1 MPNYWKAG
9 QFCSGRL
16 PLFYLERDF
25 GTSLLNFDWDEGN
38 LAHIA
43 RHGITR
49 EEAEESLLGDLLDFE
64 LQIDETTESE
74 ERLLQIGETA
84 KGRILQLL
92 TTWRDS
98 KVRVIS
104 AWDAPQQI
112 KQYYLAK
119 MRRLYGNTEDSE
131 V

>member
-1 MPNYWKAG
+1 MPNYWNAG

-16 PLFYLERDF
+16 PLFYLQRDF

>member
-1 MPNYWKAG
+1 M
-9 QFCSGRL
+9 
-16 PLFYLERDF
+16 ERSFLD
-25 GTSLLNFDWDEGN
+25 FDWDEAN

-43 RHGITR
+43 QHELTR
-49 EEAEESLLGDLLDFE
+49 EEAEEALLGDLLDIE
-64 LQIDETTESE
+64 LQIAETPDAE

-92 TTWRDS
+92 TTWRNG

-104 AWDAPQQI
+104 AWDAPKQL
-112 KQYYLAK
+112 KQYYLAE
-119 MRRLYGNTEDSE
+119 MRRLYGDTEDSE

>member
-1 MPNYWKAG
+1 
-9 QFCSGRL
+9 
-16 PLFYLERDF
+16 LER
-25 GTSLLNFDWDEGN
+25 SLLNFDWDEGN

-43 RHGITR
+43 QHGITR
-49 EEAEESLLGDLLDFE
+49 EEAEQSLLGHLLDIE
-64 LQIDETTESE
+64 LQIDETTVSE

-92 TTWRDS
+92 TTWRDN

-104 AWDAPQQI
+104 AWDAPKQV
-112 KQYYLAK
+112 KQYYLAE
-119 MRRLYGNTEDSE
+119 MRRLYGDTEDSE